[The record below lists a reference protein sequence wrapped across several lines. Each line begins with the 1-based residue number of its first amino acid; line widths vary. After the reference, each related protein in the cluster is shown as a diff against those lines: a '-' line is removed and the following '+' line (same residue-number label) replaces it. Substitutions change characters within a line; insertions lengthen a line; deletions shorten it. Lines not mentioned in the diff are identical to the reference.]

1 MKRVIFLALAFAA
14 FALAEGNLETAKKL
28 YNAGDYDRAASIW
41 KEELDGGLKN
51 PEILYNLGNASYRE
65 GKLGFAILYYE
76 SALRLKPNDAD
87 IQHNLKVAKAQTRDK
102 TEEAG
107 EENPILAA
115 LFQVHHFLGVKTQL
129 ILLGVLIWLI
139 CIASFLRVLSRSP
152 QVKNGCIAVVFLLS
166 ICFCAVLAS
175 AGYKVYFAETNV
187 RGVVTASS
195 ADVLSGPNEKNQTL
209 NVLSEG
215 TSFDVLSVQNGFA
228 EIALGERIKGFVSL
242 SEIGVVNGF

>member
-1 MKRVIFLALAFAA
+1 MKRAMIFVLALAALVVAA
-14 FALAEGNLETAKKL
+14 GSLDDAKKF

-41 KEELDGGLKN
+41 KEQLDGGLKN
-51 PEILYNLGNASYRE
+51 PEILYNLGNANYRQ

-102 TEEAG
+102 TEEAD

-115 LFQVHHFLGVKTQL
+115 LFQVHHFLGVKAQL
-129 ILLGVLIWLI
+129 ILVGVLIWLI
-139 CIASFLRVLSRSP
+139 CLASFVRVAARSP
-152 QVKNGCIAVVFLLS
+152 KVKNGCIAGVFLLS
-166 ICFCAVLAS
+166 ICLCAVAAS

-187 RGVVTASS
+187 RGVVTAAS
-195 ADVLSGPNEKNQTL
+195 AEVLSGPNERNQTL
-209 NVLSEG
+209 NLLSEG
-215 TSFDVLSVQNGFA
+215 TAFDVLSVQNGFA

-242 SEIGVVNGF
+242 SEIGIVNDF